1 MADVVLINMC
11 YTDLGRSDASNYG
24 IFKVIFDAN
33 LKLFGQKAK
42 KKLVF
47 VIRDFDPRSEINT
60 VRQQISTDLDK
71 IWRDIVKEGPF
82 ENSQF
87 SQFFSV
93 DYVAMPNKI
102 YEP

>member
-1 MADVVLINMC
+1 MADVILINMWNN
-11 YTDLGRSDASNYG
+11 DLGRSDASNYG

-47 VIRDFDPRSEINT
+47 VIRDFEPHSTIDN

-82 ENSQF
+82 EN
-87 SQFFSV
+87 
-93 DYVAMPNKI
+93 
-102 YEP
+102 